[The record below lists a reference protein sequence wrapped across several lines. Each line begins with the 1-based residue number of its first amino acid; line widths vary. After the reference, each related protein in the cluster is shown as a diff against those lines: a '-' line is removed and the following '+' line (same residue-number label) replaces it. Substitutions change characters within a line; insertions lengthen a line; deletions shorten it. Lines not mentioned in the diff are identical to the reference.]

1 MVGGNA
7 ADAGC
12 CGRVLCD
19 FKPHWGD
26 GWRLGPKLPGLSVF
40 LGGILHTERK
50 WMHRSGEP
58 QGRERPH
65 LGRIEERM
73 GIDPLEQLAA
83 KNF

>member
-1 MVGGNA
+1 
-7 ADAGC
+7 
-12 CGRVLCD
+12 
-19 FKPHWGD
+19 
-26 GWRLGPKLPGLSVF
+26 
-40 LGGILHTERK
+40 
-50 WMHRSGEP
+50 MHRSGEP